1 MMRKIPEDTKYFK
14 FYNANPKN
22 KKTSDCVLRAICTAL
37 NQTWEQT
44 LDDLVE
50 VAKKYKLMVDD
61 DACYKRYLK
70 SKGWIIY
77 KQPRKQDNTKYTGEE
92 FCDSIINNWP
102 KDSCLDYSRVIAHI
116 GGHHIVAIID
126 GKILDTWNS
135 SYKTVG
141 NYWVK
146 LK

>member
-1 MMRKIPEDTKYFK
+1 MLRKIPTDTDCFK

-22 KKTSDCVLRAICTAL
+22 KRTSDCVLRAICTAL
-37 NQTWEQT
+37 NQSWEQT

-61 DACYKRYLK
+61 DKCYKKYLK
-70 SKGWIIY
+70 AKGWIMY
-77 KQPRKQDNTKYTGEE
+77 KQPRKSDNTKYTGEE
-92 FCDSIINNWP
+92 FCDSVVNNWP

-126 GKILDTWNS
+126 GKINDTWDSTN
-135 SYKTVG
+135 KTIG